1 MNRGRVPLFRSLIEC
16 LREAHLANQGEGWS
30 RRDFLRTLGAAG
42 AAGAL
47 SSCATL
53 APSPKRT
60 VKGPVV
66 ILGGGIAGLTAAWR
80 LWQQGVDCE
89 VFEASERF
97 GGRMFTK
104 RDFNGDRMFCEL
116 GGELVDTNH
125 TALIGLAKECGLGI
139 QPLKK
144 GEKGV
149 DFYHVG
155 GKVFTDRELI
165 PAFQPLAKR
174 IAADAEG
181 LTDAQD
187 EYTAKAKRLDR
198 ISLQTY
204 LAGSRHDT
212 PAWLIEML
220 DVAYCCEYGVD
231 TRHQSALNLVNFIGT
246 DTSKGFE
253 MFGESDEAFRI
264 EGGNE
269 SLPEEVFRRLQKK
282 KVRTFSGHELTA
294 IARRGDGLHLTFRHG
309 GERVTRT
316 AAHVICTIPF
326 SVLRHIDGIDS
337 LPLSAEK
344 KRAIHT
350 FGYGANVKVML
361 GTRERVWRRETE
373 GRDFFCN
380 GSVVTDLP
388 FQQCWETSRGQKGRS
403 GILTNFIGGTPA
415 TNWNSSR
422 VAAFQTEVEK
432 VFPALAGEWDGNRA
446 VLNWPKVKWNKGS
459 YSATLVGQYTWA
471 YAASAT
477 PELDGALVFAGEHTS
492 AEFGGFMN
500 GGVESGERA
509 AKELLAKV

>member
-1 MNRGRVPLFRSLIEC
+1 
-16 LREAHLANQGEGWS
+16 
-30 RRDFLRTLGAAG
+30 
-42 AAGAL
+42 
-47 SSCATL
+47 
-53 APSPKRT
+53 
-60 VKGPVV
+60 
-66 ILGGGIAGLTAAWR
+66 
-80 LWQQGVDCE
+80 
-89 VFEASERF
+89 
-97 GGRMFTK
+97 
-104 RDFNGDRMFCEL
+104 
-116 GGELVDTNH
+116 
-125 TALIGLAKECGLGI
+125 
-139 QPLKK
+139 
-144 GEKGV
+144 
-149 DFYHVG
+149 VG
-155 GKVFTDRELI
+155 GNVFTDRDLI

-198 ISLQTY
+198 INLKTY

-212 PAWLIEML
+212 PAWLLEML
-220 DVAYCCEYGVD
+220 DVAYCCEYGVE

-264 EGGNE
+264 KGGNE
-269 SLPEEVFRRLQKK
+269 SLPAEVFRRLQRK
-282 KVRTFSGHELTA
+282 KVPTFSGHELTS

-309 GERVTRT
+309 NERVTRT

-326 SVLRHIDGIDS
+326 SVLRHLDGIDS

-388 FQQCWETSRGQKGRS
+388 FQQCWETSRGQKGKS
-403 GILTNFIGGTPA
+403 GILTNFIGGASA
-415 TNWNSSR
+415 TNWKPSR
-422 VAAFQTEVEK
+422 VAAFQGEVEK
-432 VFPALAGEWDGNRA
+432 VFPALAGQWDGNRT

-471 YAASAT
+471 YDAAAT
-477 PELDGALVFAGEHTS
+477 PELDGALIFAGEHTS